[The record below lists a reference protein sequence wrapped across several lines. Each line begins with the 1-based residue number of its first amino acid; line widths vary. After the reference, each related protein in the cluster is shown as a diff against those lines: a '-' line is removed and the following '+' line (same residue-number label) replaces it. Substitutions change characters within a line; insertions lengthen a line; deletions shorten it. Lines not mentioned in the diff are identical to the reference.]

1 MPHLQFDLNKKISKK
16 NKKEFVN
23 YILKV
28 FSQIMKTGKDH
39 VAVTIREFDKMS
51 LLLGRVN
58 YGDSVCLMNLDIRKG
73 RTSIQKREL
82 VLSYIEGVTNILG
95 INKRN
100 QYITF
105 TEHKGQDFHLVE
117 KCLEKWSTN
126 DDPLNK

>member
-16 NKKEFVN
+16 NKKEFVS

-28 FSQIMKTGKDH
+28 FSQTMKTGKDH

-82 VLSYIEGVTNILG
+82 VISYIKGVTKILG
-95 INKRN
+95 VNKRN

-105 TEHKGQDFHLVE
+105 TEHKGEDFHLVE
-117 KCLEKWSTN
+117 KCLETWSKN